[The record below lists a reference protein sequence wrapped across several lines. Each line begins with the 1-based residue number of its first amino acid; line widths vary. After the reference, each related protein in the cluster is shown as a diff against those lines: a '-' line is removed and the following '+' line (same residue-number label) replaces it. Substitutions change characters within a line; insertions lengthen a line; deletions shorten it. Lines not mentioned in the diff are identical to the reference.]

1 MTFWTLPMHML
12 ELSHP
17 SPLCRGLLKIA
28 LLSSRTLDSS
38 GWLQHKLASP
48 NRDVIV
54 VRCEARCALST
65 SPINA
70 FHQWWFCDFNHRL
83 PLVLVFLIL
92 SSSHIPAASLLISPI
107 FSFPPL
113 QICKFVHKFVLLLLP
128 LARLAR
134 LSAPLWAGLGLWD
147 ARIVLG
153 AINVRPGFFAEVKK

>member
-1 MTFWTLPMHML
+1 MH
-12 ELSHP
+12 S
-17 SPLCRGLLKIA
+17 I
-28 LLSSRTLDSS
+28 S
-38 GWLQHKLASP
+38 GGF
-48 NRDVIV
+48 VILIT
-54 VRCEARCALST
+54 A
-65 SPINA
+65 
-70 FHQWWFCDFNHRL
+70 L

-113 QICKFVHKFVLLLLP
+113 QDQFVHKFVLLLLP